1 MSIQRIG
8 FRIVLVIAAAVVIPS
23 ILLSVISILG
33 VRNERAAVQQKI
45 EQSYAGVA
53 KEAIKGVLDAVANA
67 ESELKAR
74 LEEIS
79 TDSMK
84 FPRMEGLFED
94 LHSGNSSLKH
104 AFLLDGQGE
113 ILFPTLNVHADR
125 QLTAEAIP
133 VTTELILRNGRL
145 SEFVRRDPLTA
156 IRRYREAEKL
166 RDEAALECAVLNS
179 VARCYFKL
187 GDFHNAIEAYQTLIE
202 RFPGWH
208 DSAGVNLS
216 LAARYQITLAYQ
228 GLGDNEGY
236 LESLLSL
243 LDYLLESEGL
253 VDANQYAY
261 YEEKAISDLED
272 VMQNTN
278 AVFSQTFMDR
288 YDELMARRERREKKR
303 QFLAYFEA
311 SLKPRIQA
319 VTSVSSGSSPQ
330 RVPFL
335 AQDGWHVIS
344 YFPLA
349 GRGEMAGFEVDLEY
363 LRDDMVNKT
372 ADRLG
377 LGENVTLTVTEGA
390 NPEALITETFPHP
403 FAFWQMGIIIKQF
416 DALERLAQMRARL
429 YAWAVILLITSI
441 AGGAIVALRMV
452 AREMR
457 LAQLKSDFVS
467 NVSHELKTPLTSI
480 RMFIETLLLKRYS
493 SETEAEEYLG
503 VIQKES
509 ERLTRLVDRVLDF
522 SRIDKGKKEFQF
534 RDENIREVITSAIE
548 AFRSQAEEAGCEL
561 EVNLAEDL
569 PGQIKIDRDA
579 ISEALLNLLSNA
591 VKYSKDEKKIIVNA
605 QITGEYVAIEVIDN
619 GIGIPKREQKKIF
632 ERFYRVDD
640 VLSREIKGSGLGLA
654 LVEYI
659 AEAHGG
665 KVAVESRVGEGS
677 KFTLLLPTD

>member
-33 VRNERAAVQQKI
+33 VRNERVAVQQKI

-53 KEAIKGVLDAVANA
+53 KEAIKGALDAVANA

-79 TDSMK
+79 TDSMEL
-84 FPRMEGLFED
+84 PQVEGLFED
-94 LHSGNSSLKH
+94 LHSENSLLKH
-104 AFLLDGQGE
+104 AFLLDSQGE
-113 ILFPTLNVHADR
+113 ILFPTLNPHADR
-125 QLTAEAIP
+125 QLTAEATP
-133 VTTELILRNGRL
+133 VTTELILRNGRFY
-145 SEFVRRDPLTA
+145 EFVRRDPLTA
-156 IRRYREAEKL
+156 IGRYRDAEEL
-166 RDEAALECAVLNS
+166 RDETALECAVLNS

-208 DSAGVNLS
+208 DSAGVNLG

-228 GLGDNEGY
+228 GLGNNEGY

-261 YEEKAISDLED
+261 YEEKAISDLEE

-278 AVFSQTFMDR
+278 AVFSGNFPDR
-288 YDELMARRERREKKR
+288 YDELMTRRERREKKR
-303 QFLAYFEA
+303 QFLVYFEA
-311 SLKPRIQA
+311 SIKPRIQA
-319 VTSVSSGSSPQ
+319 VANVSSGSSPQ

-344 YFPLA
+344 HFPLA
-349 GRGEMAGFEVDLEY
+349 GKNQMAGFEVDLEY
-363 LRDDMVNKT
+363 FRNDMVNRT

-403 FAFWQMGIIIKQF
+403 FAFWQMGVVIKQF

-429 YAWAVILLITSI
+429 YAWVVVLLIACI
-441 AGGAIVALRMV
+441 AGGAILALRMV

-493 SETEAEEYLG
+493 SEAEAEEYLG

-534 RDENIREVITSAIE
+534 RDENIREVITAAVE
-548 AFRSQAEEAGCEL
+548 AFRSQVEEAKCEL

-569 PGQIKIDRDA
+569 PGQIKVDRDA
-579 ISEALLNLLSNA
+579 VSEALLNLLSNA
-591 VKYSKDEKKIIVNA
+591 VKYSKDENKVIVNA
-605 QITGEYVAIEVIDN
+605 RSTDEYVAIEVIDN

-632 ERFYRVDD
+632 GRFYRVDD

-654 LVEYI
+654 LVKYI

-665 KVAVESRVGEGS
+665 KVAVESKVGEGS